1 MKINLIMPTIG
12 RSHEVFSYIKSI
24 ENSDGNNVITN
35 LYVLDQNETLLSELR
50 GYQSEGLTVRMV
62 KSENKGLS
70 LNRNRGL
77 MKVDSGICG
86 FPDDDCLYYPDSL
99 SKISEYFSENS
110 DVDVVIGRI
119 FDRNK
124 QCNII
129 KNWPD
134 RETVVNKFNFYS
146 LASSITLFLREKPS
160 LLFDERLGAGALY
173 GSCEDPD
180 FLYRLLKQGK
190 KIVYTPS
197 IEVWHPTPDERAVS
211 LAKVYSY
218 ASGFGAFIRKDFD
231 VIKVLLLLGCVAKKM
246 FQLIFENSK
255 FRKGYFSAFYHGLII
270 GITNGGTD

>member
-12 RSHEVFSYIKSI
+12 RIREVSSYIESI
-24 ENSDGNNVITN
+24 ENSDKNNFVTD
-35 LYVLDQNETLLSELR
+35 LYILDQNETSLSEHL
-50 GYQSEGLTVRMV
+50 GNQSDGLTLYIV
-62 KSENKGLS
+62 KSETKGLS

-77 MKVDSGICG
+77 MKLDSGIIG

-99 SKISEYFSENS
+99 SKISEYFRENC

-119 FDRNK
+119 FDRDK

-129 KNWPD
+129 KNWPA
-134 RETVVNKFNFYS
+134 RETVVNKFNFYQLS
-146 LASSITLFLREKPS
+146 SSITLFLREKPT

-190 KIVYTPS
+190 KIMYTPT
-197 IEVWHPTPDERAVS
+197 IEVWHPTPDETTVP

-231 VIKVLLLLGCVAKKM
+231 CIKFFLLLGCIVKKS

-255 FRKGYFSAFYHGLII
+255 FRKGYFNAFYNGLIF
-270 GITNGGTD
+270 GITNGNRD